1 MPYIITVHD
10 LIRYL
15 DLKGYGAYIHHP
27 NLRDRFYLNLDYK
40 GIKKAMRIIAP
51 SQATKKDLMRHL
63 KIPEES
69 ILVVYEGV
77 DCEVFKPAPH
87 RRLNSPYILFVG
99 SEHPRKNLPVLLRAF
114 KELKQ
119 SGQFSD
125 LKLVKVG
132 RAGGREAD
140 FRKQTLRTVRDLGLE
155 KEVIFT
161 DHVAEEEL
169 VSYYSAA
176 ECFILPSLYE
186 GFGLPLLEAMGCG
199 CPIIASNSSSLPEI
213 AGDAAL
219 LFSPHDSDELARLTH
234 LVITKP
240 ELRAQLVGKGLDR
253 AKSFP
258 WERTAQQTL
267 QVYRSV
273 EKEVG

>member
-40 GIKKAMRIIAP
+40 GVKKAMRTIVP

-63 KIPEES
+63 RIPEES
-69 ILVVYEGV
+69 ISVIYEGV
-77 DCEVFKPAPH
+77 DCDVFKPAPH

-267 QVYRSV
+267 QV
-273 EKEVG
+273 